1 MVEITVCE
9 QTAVFQV
16 RIRQDCIMHKVYVP
30 SLTGLI
36 SWYRIFSEV
45 TLVAKNK
52 NEEVHIGNRRIIDL
66 C

>member
-1 MVEITVCE
+1 LCGFT
-9 QTAVFQV
+9 F
-16 RIRQDCIMHKVYVP
+16 
-30 SLTGLI
+30 GLI
-36 SWYRIFSEV
+36 SWYRIISEV